1 MNNYLNEFE
10 NQELSYVG
18 FWPRLGAQILDGLI
32 LIPLILPITFLN
44 IISWKSISLLII
56 VAFISTAYKPF
67 MEYKYGATLGK
78 MIVKIKVTTITH
90 QKPALNHIIIRNVFN
105 LAIGLVNLIIEI
117 YAFRDIAFSKVD
129 SYSEYSDF
137 LSINSQWNNYFTFIT
152 VGIYLI
158 DAIFIWTDAKK
169 RSLHDRLALT
179 YVVRK

>member
-10 NQELSYVG
+10 NQEVSYVG

-32 LIPLILPITFLN
+32 LIPVILPITFFN
-44 IISWKSISLLII
+44 ITNWKSIFLLII
-56 VAFISTAYKPF
+56 IALISTAYKPF

-78 MIVKIKVTTITH
+78 MIVGIKVTTIAYH
-90 QKPALNHIIIRNVFN
+90 KPALNHIIIRNVFN

-117 YAFRDIAFSKVD
+117 YAFRDVAFSKVD
-129 SYSEYSDF
+129 SYSGYSDF
-137 LSINSQWNNYFTFIT
+137 LAANSQWNNYLTFTT
-152 VGIYLI
+152 AGIYLI
-158 DAIFIWTDAKK
+158 DAIFIWTDTKK